1 MYLCPGNQY
10 KDKRRKKNNRIV
22 KPNIQQKISIKNR
35 RAGFDYTFIEKYTAG
50 IVLVGTEIKSIRE
63 GKASLVDSYCYFR
76 NDELFI
82 RSLNISI
89 YTEGNVY
96 NHEPTRERKLLL
108 NRQELTK
115 LKKKMQDKG
124 LTIVPTVLFTSD
136 SGYAKVEI
144 AVAKG
149 KKLYDKRE
157 DLKTKD
163 LNREMNRKFK

>member
-1 MYLCPGNQY
+1 
-10 KDKRRKKNNRIV
+10 V

-35 RAGFDYTFIEKYTAG
+35 RAGFDYTFIEKFTAG

-76 NDELFI
+76 NDELYI
-82 RSLNISI
+82 RSLNISA

-108 NRQELTK
+108 NRQELNK

-124 LTIVPTVLFTSD
+124 LTIVPTVLFTAD
-136 SGYAKVEI
+136 SGYAKLEI

-163 LNREMNRKFK
+163 LNREMSRKFK